1 MRVGYEGRGG
11 GLEYRTCVIT
21 RGRSSFCDRSE
32 AHFHMYN
39 ESFRWLAIFKLF
51 TLGLSYDEVVE
62 HLCVGVSTLKRWAW
76 RYEATGN
83 VVRVKKA
90 GEQAGRSRK
99 LSSKEEVALI
109 RRVLDSP
116 CTTLSDQ
123 RAHIILS
130 TGKVVSLATLGRVFH
145 RHGLTRQR
153 VRKTVRTQAQAHPTP
168 ASSLRSHSALGIGRE
183 RCCERVDD
191 GEGG

>member
-62 HLCVGVSTLKRWAW
+62 HNPPH
-76 RYEATGN
+76 N
-83 VVRVKKA
+83 V
-90 GEQAGRSRK
+90 QS
-99 LSSKEEVALI
+99 
-109 RRVLDSP
+109 
-116 CTTLSDQ
+116 LSDNVKTN
-123 RAHIILS
+123 LS
-130 TGKVVSLATLGRVFH
+130 
-145 RHGLTRQR
+145 
-153 VRKTVRTQAQAHPTP
+153 PM
-168 ASSLRSHSALGIGRE
+168 
-183 RCCERVDD
+183 
-191 GEGG
+191 